1 MTANATLAA
10 SLPAH
15 EDGHRTPTLL
25 SLSRVAPEDVLVFES
40 VLHGVRL
47 LLELGLSDTEP
58 RDVELAVFEFF
69 FVAGALRGA
78 RFFVRGLA
86 VWWQNLLP
94 TLALALHFAAVS
106 RVYELVSLTLLAA
119 SFVSGTDL
127 GFRQCIVAY
136 TFAQLFTLRAASN
149 VLRVMALTALFASA
163 NASSLVNAKVLAA
176 LAMELASWSTER
188 YLMPWRLPAGDAC
201 CGYAARFAIGF
212 FIGVHYTDARAEAP
226 CLLLRDEGARRAR
239 LPTLR
244 GVAVHGGESRKASLR
259 YEATPLGTL
268 LAYAEGL
275 GVFASRLE
283 VEEEEEEKEG
293 DEAVVVVPAA
303 AVAVVAASRR
313 ARRGRRRTLR
323 VYLWGGWNVLD
334 VDVSTWTRP
343 DPASPSLP
351 SSLAASSR
359 IPFRRLLL
367 GLLLRV
373 ATR

>member
-1 MTANATLAA
+1 
-10 SLPAH
+10 
-15 EDGHRTPTLL
+15 
-25 SLSRVAPEDVLVFES
+25 
-40 VLHGVRL
+40 
-47 LLELGLSDTEP
+47 
-58 RDVELAVFEFF
+58 
-69 FVAGALRGA
+69 
-78 RFFVRGLA
+78 
-86 VWWQNLLP
+86 
-94 TLALALHFAAVS
+94 
-106 RVYELVSLTLLAA
+106 
-119 SFVSGTDL
+119 
-127 GFRQCIVAY
+127 
-136 TFAQLFTLRAASN
+136 
-149 VLRVMALTALFASA
+149 MALTALFASA

-176 LAMELASWSTER
+176 LAMELASWSTGGTSCR
-188 YLMPWRLPAGDAC
+188 GGCRRATRAAATRRASPSASSSAC
-201 CGYAARFAIGF
+201 T
-212 FIGVHYTDARAEAP
+212 TDARAEAP
-226 CLLLRDEGARRAR
+226 CLLVRDEGARRAR

>member
-1 MTANATLAA
+1 MVTAAANATLAA

-15 EDGHRTPTLL
+15 EDGHRTHTLL
-25 SLSRVAPEDVLVFES
+25 SLSRVAPEDVLVFEA

-47 LLELGLSDTEP
+47 LVELGLSDTEP

-149 VLRVMALTALFASA
+149 VLRVLALTALFASA

-188 YLMPWRLPAGDAC
+188 YLLPWRLPAGDAC

-212 FIGVHYTDARAEAP
+212 FIGQP
-226 CLLLRDEGARRAR
+226 G
-239 LPTLR
+239 
-244 GVAVHGGESRKASLR
+244 
-259 YEATPLGTL
+259 
-268 LAYAEGL
+268 
-275 GVFASRLE
+275 
-283 VEEEEEEKEG
+283 
-293 DEAVVVVPAA
+293 
-303 AVAVVAASRR
+303 
-313 ARRGRRRTLR
+313 
-323 VYLWGGWNVLD
+323 
-334 VDVSTWTRP
+334 
-343 DPASPSLP
+343 
-351 SSLAASSR
+351 
-359 IPFRRLLL
+359 
-367 GLLLRV
+367 
-373 ATR
+373 